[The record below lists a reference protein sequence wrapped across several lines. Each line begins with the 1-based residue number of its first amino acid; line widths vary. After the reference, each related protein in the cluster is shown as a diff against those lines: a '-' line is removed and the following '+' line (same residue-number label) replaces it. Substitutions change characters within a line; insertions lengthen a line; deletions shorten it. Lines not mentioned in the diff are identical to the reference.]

1 MTHGKCRT
9 ALAFGLCLL
18 GALAAAQADRT
29 ERRITVLFAAEAAAG
44 QAPNALYL
52 ERMGGMP
59 EALRSFAPSD
69 FVLDAKGFR
78 LSSEGSFGFAA
89 EGTRELGRFGKVA
102 LYALDATIRAAPAP
116 KPGKLVR
123 VSFRATE
130 LAVKGEILQPGRRA
144 IELAARREK
153 YQAGRA
159 WVVELELA
167 AGGEIKALVAL
178 ARD

>member
-1 MTHGKCRT
+1 M
-9 ALAFGLCLL
+9 AFCLL
-18 GALAAAQADRT
+18 CALAAAEPVQT
-29 ERRITVLFAAEAAAG
+29 ERRITALFAAEAAGG

-59 EALRSFAPSD
+59 EALRSFAPSS

-78 LSSEGSFGFAA
+78 LASEGNFGFAA
-89 EGTRELGRFGKVA
+89 EGTRELGRFGKVT
-102 LYALDATIRAAPAP
+102 LYALDATIRAAPTP

-130 LAVKGEILQPGRRA
+130 LAAKGGILQPGGRA

-153 YQAGRA
+153 YTSGRA
-159 WVVELELA
+159 WIVELELA
-167 AGGEIKALVAL
+167 AGGEIKALVGL
-178 ARD
+178 SRN